1 MPVKDCPM
9 CGGALRLRQSETVVH
24 VPGNP
29 TPTRRTVR
37 EWVCPECDYY
47 EEAEEEET

>member
-1 MPVKDCPM
+1 M

-29 TPTRRTVR
+29 TPSRRTER